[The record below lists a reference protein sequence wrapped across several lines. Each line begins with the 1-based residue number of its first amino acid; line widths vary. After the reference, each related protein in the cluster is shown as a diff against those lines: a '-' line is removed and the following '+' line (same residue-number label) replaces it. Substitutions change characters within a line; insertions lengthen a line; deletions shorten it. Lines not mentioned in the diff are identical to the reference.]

1 MYKHTYLRI
10 DKKSLTALGLW
21 PGKVTDHTVLQKI
34 YEFYGTIL
42 RIYFVL
48 FVISQL
54 VQLVIVSTKDVQE
67 AFDNMGVSLLYTVDI
82 VKIRIASSKVAQ
94 GLSDEVMETEKKILE
109 SGDERRKKLFYKY
122 AKDAVSFNKFILGF
136 GLITIIPF
144 FAVPL
149 IQLHTQ
155 PELYYPLN
163 SSIPPESKPLPFS
176 SWFPFDKEEHYTTA
190 FIMHII
196 VGTYGCF
203 TVVGTDMFFMSLVR
217 FVKVQMKLLQG
228 KFKHFKEVAI
238 ANAKPEEDEEEAIG
252 RYIKECILEH
262 QYIIGYVHKLDNAL
276 RFLMLLDFAEC
287 SLQIAAI
294 AFYVIVS
301 GFSLKILFAA
311 EYLSA
316 MLYQLYVFYY
326 TANDVILESTAIST
340 AIWTSKWYECT
351 PKIKNLLSMIMLRAQ
366 KPLTLSVGPFYVMST
381 GTAIKILRTS
391 ASYVAFFRQ
400 VYARKQNF

>member
-10 DKKSLTALGLW
+10 DKKSLMALGLW

-34 YEFYGTIL
+34 YEIYGTAL

-54 VQLVIVSTKDVQE
+54 VQLIIVSTKDVQE
-67 AFDNMGVSLLYTVDI
+67 AFDNMGVSLLYSVDI
-82 VKIRIASSKVAQ
+82 FKIRIAISKVAQ
-94 GLSDEVMETEKKILE
+94 GLSDQVMETEKKILE
-109 SGDERRKKLFYKY
+109 GGNERRKRLFDKY
-122 AKDAVSFNKFILGF
+122 VKENSSLDRFILSVGVV
-136 GLITIIPF
+136 TIIPF
-144 FAVPL
+144 FVVPL
-149 IQLHTQ
+149 VQLHTQ

-190 FIMHII
+190 FIMHVI
-196 VGTYGCF
+196 VGIYGCF
-203 TVVGTDMFFMSLVR
+203 SVVGTDMFFMSLVR
-217 FVKVQMKLLQG
+217 FGKAQMKLLQY

-238 ANAKPEEDEEEAIG
+238 ANAKPEEDEEEAIE

-262 QYIIGYVHKLDNAL
+262 QYIIGYIHKLDNAL

-287 SLQIAAI
+287 SLQMAAI
-294 AFYVIVS
+294 AFYVTAS
-301 GFSLKILFAA
+301 GFSLKILFAV

-316 MLYQLYVFYY
+316 MLYQLYIFYY

-351 PKIKNLLSMIMLRAQ
+351 PKVKNLLRVIMLRAQ
-366 KPLTLSVGPFYVMST
+366 RPLTLSVGPFYVMST
-381 GTAIKILRTS
+381 ETAINILRTA

-400 VYARKQNF
+400 VYARKQHF